1 MLRSQARISKLASD
15 DLQSKLTQAFGEREE
30 LARKLQLAEA
40 ALRDK
45 VSGLDGR
52 VYNCSVCSLR
62 AFPVRYHTC
71 SVQE

>member
-1 MLRSQARISKLASD
+1 MLRSQARISKLAAD

-45 VSGLDGR
+45 VSTFER
-52 VYNCSVCSLR
+52 
-62 AFPVRYHTC
+62 
-71 SVQE
+71 